1 MVRAN
6 HLDSPPSC
14 NDDFP
19 SRLHDNGCTTAQNP
33 VPGRHHRHTS
43 SSSTASTNPVA
54 DWSTG
59 VSLSSA
65 SSVTST
71 GSSGF
76 SSSHVHGLNGDFGEK
91 LKWSSSSD
99 RNDLIH
105 SNLSSSSEDY
115 GDEERIKLLCGD
127 PDTAEEWPEEGKG
140 VASVSVS
147 RRRRI
152 FPKLTKILYKVRR
165 KLNWQLMLFLAVI
178 LVVFLSMSQL
188 NEYQYKSGV

>member
-14 NDDFP
+14 DDFP
-19 SRLHDNGCTTAQNP
+19 SRLHDNGCTNQNSIA
-33 VPGRHHRHTS
+33 PGRHHRHTS
-43 SSSTASTNPVA
+43 SSASSTASTNPVA
-54 DWSTG
+54 DWGSL
-59 VSLSSA
+59 SLSSA

-127 PDTAEEWPEEGKG
+127 PDTAEEWTEDGKG
-140 VASVSVS
+140 VASASVC

-188 NEYQYKSGV
+188 NEYQYRSGM